1 MILFLQPIHTRLSGI
16 FVPFSWELF
25 AWVILFFRMVVSGI
39 LSFTRKAMSFIR
51 GRSSL
56 NAVSGSGIA
65 VAYYKEMP
73 DKLVSAIEDSL
84 TPDMEDVCKR
94 FVMAYSC

>member
-1 MILFLQPIHTRLSGI
+1 MPIL
-16 FVPFSWELF
+16 WELF

-39 LSFTRKAMSFIR
+39 LSFTRKAMSFIK

-65 VAYYKEMP
+65 VAHYKEMP

-94 FVMAYSC
+94 FAQEHGL

>member
-1 MILFLQPIHTRLSGI
+1 MPFL
-16 FVPFSWELF
+16 WELF

-39 LSFTRKAMSFIR
+39 LSCTRNAMSFIK

-56 NAVSGSGIA
+56 NVVSGSGIA

-84 TPDMEDVCKR
+84 TPDMEDVCKG
-94 FVMAYSC
+94 FAQEHGH

>member
-1 MILFLQPIHTRLSGI
+1 MILSLPPIHTRLSRD
-16 FVPFSWELF
+16 FCTFSRELF
-25 AWVILFFRMVVSGI
+25 AWGILFFRMVVSGI
-39 LSFTRKAMSFIR
+39 LSFTRKAMSFIK

-94 FVMAYSC
+94 FAQEHGL